1 MRLALVQVVPLLV
14 LVLVPP
20 VVVVPLPPP
29 LRMVPA
35 LAEIAPL
42 AVLMLVEE
50 PIVLLVVMTQSWR
63 RVALVCLTKAVCEVG
78 SYVSSYLYCTLYL

>member
-1 MRLALVQVVPLLV
+1 MQVVPLLV
-14 LVLVPP
+14 LVLVLP

-50 PIVLLVVMTQSWR
+50 PIVLLVVMTQS
-63 RVALVCLTKAVCEVG
+63 
-78 SYVSSYLYCTLYL
+78 